1 MKQLILFIF
10 ILVSVFGQAQKDSTL
25 VKDSARIKV
34 KGSII
39 ENKSGTVLFSTYV
52 IRQGYGGTFADYNG
66 EFEIS
71 LNKSDTII
79 ISCLGYAGQKFCFAD
94 SVGEEFRLDVQL
106 KERARELAEHTVF
119 PKRKLS
125 KIHDDLENVKQSDL
139 KMPKLMD
146 YATSPISAL
155 YNRFSKIQQSKR
167 LVAEL
172 EYQDK
177 KEALLKE
184 LFRVY
189 VDADII
195 NLSEDE
201 FEKFIAFCNVSD
213 YFLRSAS
220 EYQLIA
226 YFQNRYREYLKYKLK
241 VKN

>member
-1 MKQLILFIF
+1 M
-10 ILVSVFGQAQKDSTL
+10 SVYSTAQNDTIIVGDTTK
-25 VKDSARIKV
+25 IKV
-34 KGSII
+34 KGSIV
-39 ENKSGTVLFSTYV
+39 ESKSGTALFSTYV
-52 IRQGYGGTFADYNG
+52 IRQDIGGVFADYNG

-79 ISCLGYAGQKFCFAD
+79 ISCLGYAGQKFCFVD
-94 SVGEEFRLDVQL
+94 SVGEEFQLDVKL
-106 KERARELAEHTVF
+106 KERAAQLAEHTVF

-125 KIHDDLENVKQSDL
+125 KIHDDLEDVKQEDL

-146 YATSPISAL
+146 YAASPISAL

-172 EYQDK
+172 EYNDK
-177 KEALLKE
+177 KEALLYE

-226 YFQNRYREYLKYKLK
+226 YFQNRYREYLKYRLK
-241 VKN
+241 VK